1 MSRFDYVCR
10 QEIKDLEIKK
20 RILELR
26 EFHKNYGY
34 RRLAIALNLNKK
46 RVRRIC
52 KKYQIQIHRKAS
64 NPFKVSS
71 QELNKY
77 PNLLKNLS
85 PLTENIVWATDFTYL
100 KYKDKF
106 FYLATFIDI
115 YTRKIVGFSISDKHD
130 TDLILKAFYD
140 AIHKENRSP
149 AIIHSDQGTEYCSD
163 KYFQALSKLNIKI
176 SMSAKASPWQ
186 NGFQESFYRGFKED
200 LGSLKYCNSIGEL
213 FEKVFQTIHYY
224 NNLRIHLA
232 LKMSPIQFSNLISKS
247 GTAGS

>member
-1 MSRFDYVCR
+1 MLNLNDTLYFSSISFNSYYNDVWNNIYQECDTGGKFYINIAKRLNPCRFVTR
-10 QEIKDLEIKK
+10 HGEWSLPWKQELIPGFEMPAYDANFSKSFDQVTDERALEIKK

-64 NPFKVSS
+64 KPFKVSS

-130 TDLILKAFYD
+130 TDLILKAFYGD
-140 AIHKENRSP
+140 
-149 AIIHSDQGTEYCSD
+149 
-163 KYFQALSKLNIKI
+163 
-176 SMSAKASPWQ
+176 
-186 NGFQESFYRGFKED
+186 
-200 LGSLKYCNSIGEL
+200 
-213 FEKVFQTIHYY
+213 
-224 NNLRIHLA
+224 
-232 LKMSPIQFSNLISKS
+232 ISKFS
-247 GTAGS
+247 